1 MLSDKVSD
9 YSAGNYTTF
18 NRKVNAVGGVN
29 LDNQE
34 VLSYKGAGN
43 DHEKLSIKSSSMVRS
58 ISHKK
63 LEPLVYKGPPE
74 AKLTNTLRTQS
85 LHFDRGLSYVMIKGK
100 VRPSENYIYK
110 QMLPY
115 TNVQGFQSLQVKSSS
130 SRH

>member
-29 LDNQE
+29 LDNQA

-63 LEPLVYKGPPE
+63 LEPLV
-74 AKLTNTLRTQS
+74 
-85 LHFDRGLSYVMIKGK
+85 
-100 VRPSENYIYK
+100 
-110 QMLPY
+110 
-115 TNVQGFQSLQVKSSS
+115 
-130 SRH
+130 